1 MKTKDEIIEAEMYSI
16 LRKHKLPLKK
26 REDLMV
32 DLTDFT
38 HSQLK
43 EQQEEIERLR
53 GCKITQRQ
61 SDRIEQLKAETKDLD
76 SQLTASME
84 LVRKRYDE
92 LQSKQKEI
100 DELSEILE
108 RVNYMIS
115 LNQKIKSN
123 GEFHNKVKQLLKPPC
138 TTSTYGDLGSNK

>member
-1 MKTKDEIIEAEMYSI
+1 MKTKDKIREEAE
-16 LRKHKLPLKK
+16 KHCKEENFPTYN
-26 REDLMV
+26 MWASTV
-32 DLTDFT
+32 NSHINFT

-43 EQQEEIERLR
+43 EQQEEIQETRVAFTKRTSELI
-53 GCKITQRQ
+53 KSKKQ
-61 SDRIEQLKAETKDLD
+61 IEQLKA
-76 SQLTASME
+76 
-84 LVRKRYDE
+84 E
-92 LQSKQKEI
+92 LQSKQKEV

>member
-1 MKTKDEIIEAEMYSI
+1 
-16 LRKHKLPLKK
+16 
-26 REDLMV
+26 
-32 DLTDFT
+32 
-38 HSQLK
+38 
-43 EQQEEIERLR
+43 LR

>member
-1 MKTKDEIIEAEMYSI
+1 MKTKDKIREEA
-16 LRKHKLPLKK
+16 RKFWPFSAACNYFASYEEVIA
-26 REDLMV
+26 RMA
-32 DLTDFT
+32 DFT

-43 EQQEEIERLR
+43 EQQEEIERLKKENEIMSL
-53 GCKITQRQ
+53 GWETEKGLKLL
-61 SDRIEQLKAETKDLD
+61 SDI
-76 SQLTASME
+76 
-84 LVRKRYDE
+84 E
-92 LQSKQKEI
+92 LQSKQKEV

>member
-1 MKTKDEIIEAEMYSI
+1 MKTKDEIREEAE
-16 LRKHKLPLKK
+16 KHCNVDYWGKDDS
-26 REDLMV
+26 RSYDL
-32 DLTDFT
+32 DYIIILTDFT

-43 EQQEEIERLR
+43 EQQEEIEL
-53 GCKITQRQ
+53 
-61 SDRIEQLKAETKDLD
+61 LKAEN
-76 SQLTASME
+76 QE
-84 LVRKRYDE
+84 LRLMNYEADELEIDYKATYLE